1 LTSPAACQRIERH
14 SLDPGR
20 LTPSSAG
27 VSTVKYRHATARPGA
42 AAAELALLLP
52 FLVSLGLFA
61 TDFAR
66 ALYYTITIEN
76 AVNNGALFGGQVF
89 DNQNQ
94 QWIGNQQYWQGPNGQ
109 LVSQEKVATELDGS
123 SLNPAL
129 ADSNVTVT
137 SSNDADGNPVNIV
150 TITYTFSTI
159 VPYPGIPSPVQ
170 IVRTAQVRVAPAK
183 PS

>member
-1 LTSPAACQRIERH
+1 MRFRH
-14 SLDPGR
+14 
-20 LTPSSAG
+20 PS
-27 VSTVKYRHATARPGA
+27 ARRGA
-42 AAAELALLLP
+42 ATVELAVVLP
-52 FLVSLGLFA
+52 FLVLLGLFA

-66 ALYYTITIEN
+66 VLYYTITIEN
-76 AVNNGALFGGQVF
+76 AVHNGTLFGGQVF

-94 QWIGNQQYWQGPNGQ
+94 QWIGNTQYWQGPNGQ
-109 LVSQEKVATELDGS
+109 LVSQEKVATELDGA

-129 ADSNVTVT
+129 ADSNVNV
-137 SSNDADGNPVNIV
+137 SSGTDADGNPVNIV

-159 VPYPGIPSPVQ
+159 VPYPGIPSPIQ